1 MSTAFYPTNMRRQST
16 GGYSNNSSLNNIPY
30 MSWKG
35 TGIHRNPIGMTST
48 HIRPLT
54 NLDPGNVFQTGFGL
68 PRPIKHYRKGTV
80 LTIDPDSSSGYSHQ
94 SLIEYNMNRSVKSS
108 IGTSLGGGN
117 GGTGLISQMIDMP
130 GSFSVKYNE
139 EDTDDMC
146 KTYNG
151 IKVVSGLTPINSLTE
166 NPQPNVEKQEV
177 CYNHHKKALR
187 RVLPANTVIK
197 HHYFEDTTKQD
208 SETNYYQSNYAYL
221 QNRRKNCCSKG
232 VYKPNNQQFATQG
245 GVSSS
250 ARILKLNVDTIT
262 KAACRRDLR
271 SSTMENPNMSYIYKD
286 KVPNCKANTYGK
298 KCIFGTI

>member
-166 NPQPNVEKQEV
+166 NPQPNVEKRRFVIIIIKKLYDEFFLPIQLLNIIILRTQLNKIVKPIIINQIMRIYRIAAKIVVPREFINQTINNLLHKEV
-177 CYNHHKKALR
+177 
-187 RVLPANTVIK
+187 
-197 HHYFEDTTKQD
+197 
-208 SETNYYQSNYAYL
+208 YQ
-221 QNRRKNCCSKG
+221 
-232 VYKPNNQQFATQG
+232 V
-245 GVSSS
+245 
-250 ARILKLNVDTIT
+250 
-262 KAACRRDLR
+262 
-271 SSTMENPNMSYIYKD
+271 
-286 KVPNCKANTYGK
+286 VPEY
-298 KCIFGTI
+298 